1 MKSKDIKELKN
12 KSKEQLKKMVMDLEK
27 DIAQNLI
34 DNKHEQV
41 KDVHF
46 LTKKKKD
53 IARLKTFMAQVPEE
67 RKAKD
72 AK

>member
-1 MKSKDIKELKN
+1 MKNKDIKELKSKN
-12 KSKEQLKKMVMDLEK
+12 KQQLKKMIMDLEK

-46 LTKKKKD
+46 LGKKKKD
-53 IARLKTFMAQVPEE
+53 IARLKTFLAQVPEE
-67 RKAKD
+67 RKVKD
-72 AK
+72 AE